1 LLIDFFGRGDR
12 DIEVLLGRS
21 LFDFF
26 DWGDRDVF
34 GGEAIGA

>member
-1 LLIDFFGRGDR
+1 LWRGDR